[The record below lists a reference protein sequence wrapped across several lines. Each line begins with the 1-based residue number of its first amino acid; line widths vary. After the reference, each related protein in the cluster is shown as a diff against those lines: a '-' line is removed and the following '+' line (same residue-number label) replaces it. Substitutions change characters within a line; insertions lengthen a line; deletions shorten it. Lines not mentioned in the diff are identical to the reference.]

1 MSLEL
6 ADATTSRQR
15 VEALHALN
23 VLDAPREQ
31 RYDRIVRLAQ
41 RVFDVPMV
49 AVNLIDADRQWTKAE
64 AGLDGLENTPPTTR
78 CAATPWSGRAPWS

>member
-6 ADATTSRQR
+6 ADATTARRR
-15 VEALHALN
+15 VHALHALN
-23 VLDAPREQ
+23 VLDTPREQ

-64 AGLDGLENTPPTTR
+64 AGLDRLENTPPTTR
-78 CAATPWSGRAPWS
+78 CAATPWSDRAP